1 MEVKLGRKNLTAR
14 GLMAVAVM
22 LALCVVVMAFG
33 VACGSDSGSSAS
45 DRSERE
51 RSDDRDEDEENQ
63 EEDSDREKSGI
74 RALMERQTSQ
84 SAAAA
89 PAMPFVPAA
98 PQAPAAPAQAIPAA
112 AAPAPAAPVP
122 APAAAAPAPAAP
134 VPAPAVA
141 APAPAPAAPQAQAA
155 PQAAPA
161 RPTATPRPT
170 AAPMPTATPEATATP
185 AATATP
191 RPTPTPTPVPYWAE
205 NYSTFVLETDNVQMW
220 DVAAF
225 KGGEPPAQAQAMF
238 NTVWDDPDS
247 YAYSNK
253 ALGIPGLYIE
263 ELIPMD
269 EVEKIAVHGTN
280 NPTMIA
286 EGSFDFESI
295 RQKLEKAEFNSGTY
309 RRHEIWEGRIR
320 YDGYYVVQDVSAVS
334 LIEAS
339 GLVVMTYDISSLQH
353 FLRVYGGD
361 PGLLIDVEEPGTTQN
376 YVKQALDR
384 VGQGWFVRAEYVGSY
399 VSVVGMAMSNGDT
412 EHSVRITWALMYG
425 DEDQAEDGGR
435 RLSEV
440 GYFYDLIKVEDVKVD
455 ENFVIVEASVDEDDL
470 PLLPQH
476 YYYNIG

>member
-112 AAPAPAAPVP
+112 AAPAPA
-122 APAAAAPAPAAP
+122 
-134 VPAPAVA
+134 PAVA
-141 APAPAPAAPQAQAA
+141 APAPAPTAAPTPTFPPAPAPAAAPAAPQAPAA
-155 PQAAPA
+155 PT
-161 RPTATPRPT
+161 PTPVP
-170 AAPMPTATPEATATP
+170 PMPTATPEATATP

-205 NYSTFVLETDNVQMW
+205 NYSTFVLDTGYVQMW

-225 KGGEPPAQAQAMF
+225 KSGEPLAQAQAMF
-238 NTVWDDPDS
+238 NLVWDDPDS
-247 YAYSNK
+247 YYNSNQ
-253 ALGIPGLYIE
+253 ALGLPRLYIE

-269 EVEKIAVHGTN
+269 EVENIAVQRDIYGN
-280 NPTMIA
+280 DTMIV

-295 RQKLEKAEFNSGTY
+295 RQKLEKAGFNSGTY
-309 RRHEIWEGRIR
+309 RRHEIWEGGTI
-320 YDGYYVVQDVSAVS
+320 DGGHSHYTRAVS

-339 GLVVMTYDISSLQH
+339 GLVVMAVYIDPLQH

-361 PGLLIDVEEPGTTQN
+361 PGLLIDAEEPETRQN

-384 VGQGWFVRAEYVGSY
+384 VGQGWFVRAEYVGSSY
-399 VSVVGMAMSNGDT
+399 VRAAGMAMSNGDT
-412 EHSVRITWALMYG
+412 EHSIKITWTLLYNN
-425 DEDQAEDGGR
+425 EDQAEDEGR

-440 GYFYDLIKVEDVKVD
+440 EYLGLIKVEDVKVD
-455 ENFVIVEASVDEDDL
+455 ENFVIMEASVDEDDL
-470 PLLPQH
+470 SLIGQD
-476 YYYNIG
+476 YYRYSIY